1 MQYELSEQEVRH
13 MEKYRALNAASQG
26 ATELFMERVAHG
38 LSKRKTPTARVGQ
51 PGPGTVKKSYPS

>member
-26 ATELFMERVAHG
+26 ATELFMERVAHVQAEIEQAEAEREA
-38 LSKRKTPTARVGQ
+38 K
-51 PGPGTVKKSYPS
+51 KKSK